1 MTAAGGRV
9 GGRLRWAGW
18 SPGPGRGTAAQRH
31 ATSGAPQPPRLA
43 PRPNPPPPAPGL
55 PQNTSE
61 PQLVTMVS
69 YYLYQQPPNLNTALL
84 YSVGFNVS
92 ELIDAVES
100 FG

>member
-1 MTAAGGRV
+1 
-9 GGRLRWAGW
+9 
-18 SPGPGRGTAAQRH
+18 
-31 ATSGAPQPPRLA
+31 
-43 PRPNPPPPAPGL
+43 
-55 PQNTSE
+55 
-61 PQLVTMVS
+61 VTMVS